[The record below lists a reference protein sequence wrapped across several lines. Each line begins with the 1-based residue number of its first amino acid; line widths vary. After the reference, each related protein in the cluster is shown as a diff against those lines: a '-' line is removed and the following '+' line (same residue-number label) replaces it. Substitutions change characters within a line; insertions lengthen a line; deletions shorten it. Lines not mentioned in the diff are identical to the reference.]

1 MYPTQKELEE
11 KLNCHFNNPK
21 LLDRA
26 LTHKSYSIER
36 NIDYHNEILEFLGDS
51 IIGFLVSQYL
61 IEKYPDKDEGFLS
74 KMKSHIVSS
83 ENLYLWATNFD
94 IEKYVKL
101 ATLSSFDWR
110 AKKQIVANTFEA
122 IIAAIYLDKG
132 IEYAKTIIFNLLETK
147 TDLLRFVDYKSKIQE
162 YCQKKYKILPVYKI
176 ISQEGPEHK
185 KNFHVAL
192 YIKGEKVSSG
202 EGRSKKEA
210 EQNAAK
216 NAINKLK
223 L

>member
-1 MYPTQKELEE
+1 
-11 KLNCHFNNPK
+11 LN
-21 LLDRA
+21 
-26 LTHKSYSIER
+26 
-36 NIDYHNEILEFLGDS
+36 
-51 IIGFLVSQYL
+51 
-61 IEKYPDKDEGFLS
+61 
-74 KMKSHIVSS
+74 
-83 ENLYLWATNFD
+83 
-94 IEKYVKL
+94 
-101 ATLSSFDWR
+101 SFDWR

-192 YIKGEKVSSG
+192 YIKGEKISSG

-216 NAINKLK
+216 NAISKLK